1 MKETKRE
8 ALIAYRGERTQAEM
22 ASKYGVSQQLWSCW
36 ENGLSAPSLPIIVKL
51 EEDSGVPM
59 EKLFFD
65 LFDQETRL
73 KPA

>member
-36 ENGLSAPSLPIIVKL
+36 ENGLSTPSLPIIVKL

-65 LFDQETRL
+65 LFNQETRL
-73 KPA
+73 RQA